1 MTASIATV
9 LARVTG
15 ELRRVE
21 ARLSTVEHAIGDVV
35 LDAQSSLSQRFHDLQ
50 ELDRARQEVAGL
62 AEFLDNLAAD
72 VPSEWLVDACG
83 ASLSITL
90 EALSFA
96 LGHGDTIEAGLGEFE
111 GFGP

>member
-15 ELRRVE
+15 ELRRIE

-35 LDAQSSLSQRFHDLQ
+35 LGAQSSLSQCFHDLQ
-50 ELDRARQEVAGL
+50 ELDRARQEVAGV

-72 VPSEWLVDACG
+72 VPSEWLVDAGG
-83 ASLSITL
+83 ASLSIAL

-96 LGHGDTIEAGLGEFE
+96 LGHGDTVETALGEFE
-111 GFGP
+111 VFEP

>member
-15 ELRRVE
+15 ELRRIE
-21 ARLSTVEHAIGDVV
+21 ARSSNVEHAIGDVV

-62 AEFLDNLAAD
+62 AEFFDNLATG
-72 VPSEWLVDACG
+72 VPSTWLVDAGG
-83 ASLSITL
+83 ASLSIAL

-96 LGHGDTIEAGLGEFE
+96 LGHGDTVEMALGEFE
-111 GFGP
+111 AFEP

>member
-15 ELRRVE
+15 ELRRIE
-21 ARLSTVEHAIGDVV
+21 ARLSNVEHAIGEVI
-35 LDAQSSLSQRFHDLQ
+35 LNAQSPLSQSFHDLQ
-50 ELDRARQEVAGL
+50 ELDRARQELAGL

-72 VPSEWLVDACG
+72 APSEWLVDAGG
-83 ASLSITL
+83 ASLSIAL

-96 LGHGDTIEAGLGEFE
+96 LGHGHTLESALGEFE
-111 GFGP
+111 AFEP

>member
-15 ELRRVE
+15 ELRRIE
-21 ARLSTVEHAIGDVV
+21 ARSSNVEHAIGDVV
-35 LDAQSSLSQRFHDLQ
+35 LDAQSWLSQRFHDLQ

-72 VPSEWLVDACG
+72 VPSEWLVDG
-83 ASLSITL
+83 LSIAF

-96 LGHGDTIEAGLGEFE
+96 LGHGDTVEMALGEFE
-111 GFGP
+111 AFEP

>member
-21 ARLSTVEHAIGDVV
+21 ARLSTVEHAIGDVF

-83 ASLSITL
+83 ASLSIAL

-96 LGHGDTIEAGLGEFE
+96 LGHGDTVAAALGEFE
-111 GFGP
+111 AFEP

>member
-35 LDAQSSLSQRFHDLQ
+35 SDAQSSLSQRFHDLQ

-72 VPSEWLVDACG
+72 VPSE
-83 ASLSITL
+83 
-90 EALSFA
+90 
-96 LGHGDTIEAGLGEFE
+96 
-111 GFGP
+111 

>member
-21 ARLSTVEHAIGDVV
+21 ARLSTVERAIGDVV
-35 LDAQSSLSQRFHDLQ
+35 LDARSSLSQRFHDLQ

-62 AEFLDNLAAD
+62 AEFLDNLGAD
-72 VPSEWLVDACG
+72 VPSEWLVDACS

-96 LGHGDTIEAGLGEFE
+96 LGRGEIVEAAVGEFE
-111 GFGP
+111 AFEP

>member
-1 MTASIATV
+1 MTASLATV

-21 ARLSTVEHAIGDVV
+21 ARLSNVEHAIGDVV
-35 LDAQSSLSQRFHDLQ
+35 LHAQSSRSQRFHDLR

-72 VPSEWLVDACG
+72 VPSEWLVDAFG
-83 ASLSITL
+83 ASLSIAL

-96 LGHGDTIEAGLGEFE
+96 LGHGEIVETALGEFE
-111 GFGP
+111 AFEP

>member
-15 ELRRVE
+15 ELRRIE
-21 ARLSTVEHAIGDVV
+21 TRLAKLEHAIGDVV

-50 ELDRARQEVAGL
+50 ELDRARQEVAGVV
-62 AEFLDNLAAD
+62 EFLDNLAAD
-72 VPSEWLVDACG
+72 LPPEWLVNAGG
-83 ASLSITL
+83 ASLSIAL

-96 LGHGDTIEAGLGEFE
+96 LGHGETVEAAMGEFE
-111 GFGP
+111 AFEP